1 MTKTTAEKIKRLRE
15 SLNYSQEYFAREL
28 GISQPAFAKM
38 ESGMTRITLKRLVK
52 IAELLE
58 VEPQELLEG
67 NWTINQYNNG
77 HAYGIVE
84 NLHQEN
90 KEMLQKLIAQLESEN
105 SRLREANQKLWGL
118 NENLRSRSGG

>member
-1 MTKTTAEKIKRLRE
+1 MTITTAGKIRKLRE
-15 SLNYSQEYFAREL
+15 SLNYSQEYLAREL

-38 ESGMTRITLKRLVK
+38 ESGMTRITLKRLIK

-58 VEPQELLEG
+58 VEPQELLVG
-67 NWTINQYNNG
+67 NCTVNQYNNG

-90 KEMLQKLIAQLESEN
+90 RETMQKLISQLESEN
-105 SRLREANQKLWGL
+105 KRLRDENQRLWKINEKLD
-118 NENLRSRSGG
+118 S